1 MNKEE
6 LEKVEQLIEQK
17 DSEQLKDLLA
27 GLHPADIAELC
38 NELDAEEA
46 RFIYLLLDNETA
58 ADVLIVR
65 NSWKSFPLK
74 QSPNGSLTTWIRM
87 MPWTLSVKWTRTN
100 KKKSSHTLKT

>member
-46 RFIYLLLDNETA
+46 RFKTP
-58 ADVLIVR
+58 VK